1 MEGLQIQKHP
11 TNNSLRK
18 QSIKRDVVWITLS
31 SFITYLVASYFD
43 LAERYIDWTALGELY
58 QLDEIIFVLLV
69 FCAGLIWFSTR
80 RISELSLSLKHNLAM
95 QAELSHNNKKIRQ
108 LLNDKQ
114 SLVQRIALVRESERD
129 HLASELHDVFGQ
141 HLAAMDA
148 NLTVALNQTDNT
160 SLKPILESVM
170 DSTTVL
176 RSITRNKL
184 RHLKPPSLDSIG
196 LKGAIR
202 ELVSEWKQSFSGT
215 TNISLDIN
223 DNEIPKPVALTMY
236 RGLQEGLTNITRH
249 ADAEQVSIHFH
260 QFRELGNACIQLKL
274 EDDGQGINT
283 NIESQQGLGLISI
296 RERCEALDGEFYI
309 AARQPQG
316 TCLTITIPY
325 DPIV

>member
-1 MEGLQIQKHP
+1 
-11 TNNSLRK
+11 
-18 QSIKRDVVWITLS
+18 
-31 SFITYLVASYFD
+31 
-43 LAERYIDWTALGELY
+43 
-58 QLDEIIFVLLV
+58 
-69 FCAGLIWFSTR
+69 
-80 RISELSLSLKHNLAM
+80 
-95 QAELSHNNKKIRQ
+95 
-108 LLNDKQ
+108 
-114 SLVQRIALVRESERD
+114 
-129 HLASELHDVFGQ
+129 
-141 HLAAMDA
+141 
-148 NLTVALNQTDNT
+148 VALNQTDNT
-160 SLKPILESVM
+160 ALKPILESVM

-249 ADAEQVSIHFH
+249 ADAEQVFIHFH